1 MSKNYKR
8 QPKETPAQTLGQTPV
23 QEPALASSIE
33 EISVP
38 DSENRS
44 TEGKNESV
52 VHFISKEV
60 NVKCAKS
67 VKSFFFVSF

>member
-1 MSKNYKR
+1 MSKNYER
-8 QPKETPAQTLGQTPV
+8 QPKETPAQTPVQTP
-23 QEPALASSIE
+23 ARASSIE
-33 EISVP
+33 GISVP

-52 VHFISKEV
+52 VHFISKEI

-67 VKSFFFVSF
+67 VKSIFFVSF